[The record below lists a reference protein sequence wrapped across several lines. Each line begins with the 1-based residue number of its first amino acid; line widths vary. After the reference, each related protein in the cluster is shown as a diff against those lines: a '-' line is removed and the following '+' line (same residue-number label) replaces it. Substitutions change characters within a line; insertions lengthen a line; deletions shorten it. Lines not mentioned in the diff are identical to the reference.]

1 MLLTTGTSEEAHHE
15 NILVWMQLR
24 KILKV
29 LQLLKV
35 LSQSWMWTPSGS
47 AHQHMDLVLLGTM
60 TWASSASGTW
70 RPESS
75 LRFLMGMKFL
85 VIISISSRS

>member
-1 MLLTTGTSEEAHHE
+1 MLLMTGTSEEAHHE
-15 NILVWMQLR
+15 AILVSMQLS
-24 KILKV
+24 KILQF
-29 LQLLKV
+29 LQVSKV
-35 LSQSWMWTPSGS
+35 LSRSWMWIPSGS
-47 AHQHMDLVLLGTM
+47 AHPHMDLVLLGTM
-60 TWASSASGTW
+60 TLASSASGTW